1 MRKIHLFDI
10 PLYHPDGFKHVG
22 DRKIRLYDP
31 VDAVIAA
38 SDVAAPAAAATVVDA
53 GATAAATGGI
63 DLGGG
68 IGISADGSIVGGTAG
83 AVGDTASLD
92 TMLGQ
97 TAAGTGTAANTVD
110 GFTTSANQITPL
122 NATPTT
128 PTVSSFQATPWNT
141 SSGIQG
147 LGGLTS
153 TSAAGMFDPLAYQ
166 TSAQIASGVAQG
178 SSVFTP
184 TAADLVEGAAPTF
197 TGGNAALSSQ
207 IVPSA
212 TDVVSTINNFDGT
225 ATQTLR
231 DGTTQLVDS
240 SLASSPAVNTPTSN
254 IDIGNIAKNQA
265 INYALKKIL
274 QPFPEPTKTASGN
287 TAAPIAPSNN
297 NPIYNTASAPLSIT
311 PLFTGSP
318 SSGSG
323 TFLSPLSATGL
334 SATQLNSLYTPSGIG
349 ETTTPNLITA
359 SAQPSGGIFP
369 LQQRYYKDGGST
381 HEHKPEFMTGVTG
394 HYAQGRGTGQ
404 SDDIPAVLKDGDYV
418 MDADIVAALGDGS
431 NKAGAEAL
439 HHFMNQFP
447 HKHYENHSEGGHI
460 NAMIADGE
468 FVFPA
473 SLVTAL
479 GGGSN
484 KEGAKKLDE
493 MREKIREH
501 KRSASANKI
510 PPKAKSPL
518 SYMEGK

>member
-38 SDVAAPAAAATVVDA
+38 SDVAAPAAAATAVDA

-97 TAAGTGTAANTVD
+97 TAAGTGTAASTVD
-110 GFTTSANQITPL
+110 GLTTSANTTGL
-122 NATPTT
+122 NTNYSLSPTT
-128 PTVSSFQATPWNT
+128 GSSPVGQMSMSSLTNSLSPNYVPEGLQVSGAVAPASNLFGATMGGAQGLMTDLSALPSIDAMDAGVAPGTGTLSQSGVT
-141 SSGIQG
+141 SSIANPI
-147 LGGLTS
+147 T
-153 TSAAGMFDPLAYQ
+153 DPVAK
-166 TSAQIASGVAQG
+166 SGFNLSQ
-178 SSVFTP
+178 
-184 TAADLVEGAAPTF
+184 
-197 TGGNAALSSQ
+197 ALKQ
-207 IVPSA
+207 
-212 TDVVSTINNFDGT
+212 
-225 ATQTLR
+225 
-231 DGTTQLVDS
+231 
-240 SLASSPAVNTPTSN
+240 
-254 IDIGNIAKNQA
+254 QA
-265 INYALKKIL
+265 ISTAFQKIL
-274 QPFPEPTKTASGN
+274 QPFPSSSTSGSGY
-287 TAAPIAPSNN
+287 APSSNSALNN
-297 NPIYNTASAPLSIT
+297 NPTYNNTPSAPLTIT
-311 PLFTGSP
+311 PLFTGTP
-318 SSGSG
+318 SSSG
-323 TFLSPLSATGL
+323 MFLSPLNTAGL
-334 SATQLNSLYTPSGIG
+334 SANQINSLYTPSGLG
-349 ETTTPNLITA
+349 DTTTPNLLAA
-359 SAQPSGGIFP
+359 SAVPSGGIFP
-369 LQQRYYKDGGST
+369 AQQRYSGFKEGGST
-381 HEHKPEFMTGVTG
+381 HKPEFMTGVTG

-404 SDDIPAVLKDGDYV
+404 SDDIPALLKDGDYV

-439 HHFMNQFP
+439 HHFMHQFP

>member
-31 VDAVIAA
+31 VDAV
-38 SDVAAPAAAATVVDA
+38 VATEAVGGGGAAAADAALTEAAGATTLADGTVVTAGGTTLPAATAAGTTAA
-53 GATAAATGGI
+53 GATAATDAAT
-63 DLGGG
+63 
-68 IGISADGSIVGGTAG
+68 
-83 AVGDTASLD
+83 
-92 TMLGQ
+92 
-97 TAAGTGTAANTVD
+97 TVD
-110 GFTTSANQITPL
+110 GLTTSANQIAPL
-122 NATPTT
+122 NAPPTT
-128 PTVSSFQATPWNT
+128 PTVSSFQATPWSS

-153 TSAAGMFDPLAYQ
+153 TPAAGMFDPLAYQ
-166 TSAQIASGVAQG
+166 TPAQIASGVAQG

-184 TAADLVEGAAPTF
+184 TAADLVEGAAPTVA
-197 TGGNAALSSQ
+197 GGNAALSAQ

-212 TDVVSTINNFDGT
+212 TDVISTVNNFDGT
-225 ATQTLR
+225 ATQLLR
-231 DGTTQLVDS
+231 DGTEVTVDA
-240 SLASSPAVNTPTSN
+240 SLASKPAVDAAATNWGPLK
-254 IDIGNIAKNQA
+254 NIAINKGVNALGNALMGNPTQPRSSGSATPQPQNVTYNQ
-265 INYALKKIL
+265 
-274 QPFPEPTKTASGN
+274 T
-287 TAAPIAPSNN
+287 PS
-297 NPIYNTASAPLSIT
+297 TPLSIT
-311 PLFTGSP
+311 PLFTGSAN
-318 SSGSG
+318 SSGN
-323 TFLSPLSATGL
+323 FLAPLNSMNMSPI
-334 SATQLNSLYTPSGIG
+334 QMNSLYTPSGLG
-349 ETTTPNLITA
+349 QTTTPNMIMA
-359 SAQPSGGIFP
+359 SAQPSGGVFP
-369 LQQRYYKDGGST
+369 SYQRYYKEGGST

-439 HHFMNQFP
+439 HHFMHQFP